1 MCFNRKTET
10 VSRAAP
16 AAAGDLRRRLSLSCF
31 RSALPAH
38 PAAFL
43 TLLVLS
49 VVASQAT
56 AAPYTPDGDH
66 VILAR
71 LPAAPRALV
80 APAAATSEDAA
91 LSRARAQIEY
101 ASREEDPRFL
111 GYAEATLTPYLQRA
125 HPAAPA
131 TLLMARIEQQ
141 RHQFARA
148 RLRLK
153 RMLEQ
158 LPNQGQAWL
167 MLANIERVQ
176 GRLEAAR
183 QACRAGA
190 NSLPPA
196 TVLLCQASVQ
206 AITDQRD
213 LAYRTLQALAAS
225 TAAPQ
230 GESARWLATLSAE
243 IALQQGRP
251 DTAMVH
257 VREAL
262 DSAPDDPYLRYLQS
276 DVWLALDEPR
286 AVIDDLNDWQ
296 DREGALLRLAI
307 AAQQLDHPHAGRWRR
322 HYQMLMAA
330 DQDAGRQRHLREHA
344 RFVLEVEKDARR
356 ALSLAQEN
364 WQQQREL
371 ADLRVL
377 HASARASDDEA
388 TLALLGEFINQYQ
401 VVDSQIPR
409 RAPGARE

>member
-10 VSRAAP
+10 VSRPAP
-16 AAAGDLRRRLSLSCF
+16 AAAGDLRRGFSSSGF
-31 RSALPAH
+31 RGAQTAH
-38 PAAFL
+38 LAAFL

-49 VVASQAT
+49 VVASPST
-56 AAPYTPDGDH
+56 AAPYTPDADH

-71 LPAAPRALV
+71 LPAAPQALV
-80 APAAATSEDAA
+80 APAAATGEDAA
-91 LSRARAQIEY
+91 LSLARAQIEY
-101 ASREEDPRFL
+101 ASHEEDPRFL
-111 GYAEATLTPYLQRA
+111 GYAEATLAPYLQQA
-125 HPAAPA
+125 HPAPPA

-153 RMLEQ
+153 RLLEQ

-183 QACRAGA
+183 HACRGAA

-213 LAYRTLQALAAS
+213 MAYRTLQALAAS
-225 TAAPQ
+225 TAAPH

-262 DSAPDDPYLRYLQS
+262 ESAPDDPYLRYLQS
-276 DVWLALDEPR
+276 DVWLARDEPR

-322 HYQMLMAA
+322 QYQMLMAA
-330 DQDAGRQRHLREHA
+330 DQDGGRQRHLREHA

-356 ALSLAQEN
+356 ALPLAQEN

-377 HASARASDDEA
+377 HASARAIDDEA
-388 TLALLGEFINQYQ
+388 TLALLGEFINLHQ
-401 VVDSQIPR
+401 VVDSQIPGR
-409 RAPGARE
+409 TAGASE